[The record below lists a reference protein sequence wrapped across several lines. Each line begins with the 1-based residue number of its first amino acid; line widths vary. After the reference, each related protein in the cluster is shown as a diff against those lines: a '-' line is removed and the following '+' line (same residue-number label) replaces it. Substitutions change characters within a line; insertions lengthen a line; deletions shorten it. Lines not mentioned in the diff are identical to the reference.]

1 MVFASHQDDYKTS
14 KESFVSGMTGST
26 ISHVNMISLVGLV
39 RPSILYIPSCSHYHT
54 YKVSVAL
61 HSAIRLRFP
70 PPKLFHFLSEWLV
83 LVLPLLLSITIFAER
98 SGTLVAALCLP
109 TAFLCFFFP
118 PYELGTPLPSGGVVP
133 PLESPTSERRNPSPQ
148 SDKYGQQKASPAE
161 ELGAT
166 HLSALS
172 TYRAHMMLMT
182 TLAILAVDFP
192 IFPRKL
198 AKCETYGVS
207 LVRSPFLMYIV
218 TSHGVNHRW
227 TWASARLC
235 FRKES
240 CPPFHSSKTQS
251 IQECHLCGKLLLCS
265 ENARL
270 YWRLD

>member
-1 MVFASHQDDYKTS
+1 
-14 KESFVSGMTGST
+14 MTGST

-39 RPSILYIPSCSHYHT
+39 RSSILYFPSCSQHLS

-83 LVLPLLLSITIFAER
+83 LVLPPLLSITIFAER
-98 SGTLVAALCLP
+98 PGTLSASLFLP
-109 TAFLCFFFP
+109 TALLCFFFP
-118 PYELGTPLPSGGVVP
+118 LYESGTPLPSGGVV
-133 PLESPTSERRNPSPQ
+133 LDSPTSERRIPSPQ
-148 SDKYGQQKASPAE
+148 NDKYGQQKASPTE
-161 ELGAT
+161 ELGTT

-192 IFPRKL
+192 VFPRAL

-218 TSHGVNHRW
+218 ITSHGVNHRW

-240 CPPFHSSKTQS
+240 CLPFHSSKIQS
-251 IQECHLCGKLLLCS
+251 IRECHLCGKLLLCS
-265 ENARL
+265 ENAHL
-270 YWRLD
+270 YWHLV

>member
-26 ISHVNMISLVGLV
+26 ISHVNMISLVGFV
-39 RPSILYIPSCSHYHT
+39 RPTVLCIPSCSQQHT
-54 YKVSVAL
+54 YKVSLAL

-98 SGTLVAALCLP
+98 PGTLSAALFLP
-109 TAFLCFFFP
+109 TAFLYFFFP
-118 PYELGTPLPSGGVVP
+118 LYESGTPLPSGGVV
-133 PLESPTSERRNPSPQ
+133 LESPTSDRRNPSPQ
-148 SDKYGQQKASPAE
+148 SDKYSQQKASPAE

-182 TLAILAVDFP
+182 ILAILAVDFP
-192 IFPRKL
+192 IFPRAL

-207 LVRSPFLMYIV
+207 LVRFPFIMYIV
-218 TSHGVNHRW
+218 TSHGINHRW
-227 TWASARLC
+227 TWALARLC

-240 CPPFHSSKTQS
+240 CLPFHSSK
-251 IQECHLCGKLLLCS
+251 IQ
-265 ENARL
+265 NI
-270 YWRLD
+270 